1 MNAKTLAPFLMANTT
16 VVIDINGQ
24 LRELVPGEVPGPGE
38 VIVVVGQ
45 GATAATDI
53 DAQLVTDDGETFDIN
68 LDNEIASIFE
78 QIEQGVD
85 PTQNEDFATAAG
97 GQNGSSPTGS
107 GDIERTG
114 AETLAETE
122 FDTSGLESQGLSE
135 TQSLTLLDVVAQA
148 IFVGDDSVT
157 VFETD
162 AAWVVNGSI
171 EATETDVPTF
181 IVQEDVAGE
190 NGTFSID
197 ADGNWTYVA
206 NSAFDELNIGDSL
219 VDVFPIESADG
230 TVGSVTVT
238 INGTNDLPQFV
249 ATNDIQTQ
257 SDGDV
262 STFAFE
268 DGVYSFDIPENS
280 LSGAV
285 LGQVAAVD
293 PDNDVLIF
301 SISTNIQNGEGE
313 DLFQIDPDTGE
324 ISLTDA
330 GAASYVNDFELLENA
345 HQIVVTVTE
354 GDGIGEPQSVDVD
367 VFFNELNED
376 DNEPIFEGTDE
387 GGEYSFQ
394 YNENSLDED
403 VIGTVS
409 ANDGD
414 GENVT
419 YSIKTNVLNESD
431 EPLFEIDSAT
441 GEISLTVAGVA
452 AFTNDFELEANIH
465 EIIVTATEDDGLGTI
480 KSTDVTVNL
489 EELDLDDNAPVF
501 ADTDESGE
509 YNFEYN
515 ENSVD
520 ADVLGTVSASD
531 ADGENITFSISANV
545 FNDADEPLF
554 EIDSISGEISL
565 TAAGVAA
572 FTNDYELAANEH
584 SITVT
589 ATEDEGFGEVKAT
602 DVTVNLSELNLDDNA
617 PVFYDGEEPT
627 ESYAFSYNENSADG
641 DVLGTVV
648 AIDADG
654 ENVTYSI
661 TTNVLNDADEPL
673 FEIDANSGEISLT
686 AAGVAAFTNDYE
698 LAENVHNIVVTATED
713 EGLGEVKTTD
723 VPVQLTELNLDDNAP
738 VFYDGEEPTESYAFS
753 YNENSADG
761 DVLGT
766 VVAIDADGENV
777 TYSITTNV
785 LNDADEPLF
794 EVDANSGEISL
805 TAAGVTAFT
814 NDYELAANVHNIVVT
829 ATEDEGLGE
838 VKTTDVPVQLTE
850 LNLDDNAPVFYDG
863 EEPTESYAFSYNEN
877 SADGDVLGTVVAIDA
892 DGENVTYSITTNVL
906 NDADEPLF
914 EIDANSGEISLTAAG
929 VAAFTNDYELA
940 ANVHNIVVTATED
953 EGLGEVK
960 TTDVPVQL
968 TELNL
973 DDNAPV
979 FYDGEEP
986 TESYAFS
993 YNENSADGDVLGTV
1007 VAIDADGENV
1017 TYSITT
1023 NVLNDADEPLFEID
1037 ANSGEISLT
1046 AAGVA
1051 AFTND
1056 YELAANVHNIVVT
1069 ATEDEGLGEVKTT
1082 DVPVELTE
1090 LNLDDNAPVFYDGE
1104 EPTES
1109 YAFSYNENSTD
1120 GDVLG
1125 TVVAIDADGENVTY
1139 SITTNVLNDADEPLF
1154 EIDANSGEISLTAAG
1169 VAAFTNDYELA
1180 ANVHNIVVTA
1190 TEDEGLGEVKTT
1202 DVPVQLTELN
1212 LDDNEPVFQNTNEQD
1227 EYYFSYDENST
1238 DAYVIGTVSAT
1249 DADGEAITY
1258 SIKTN
1263 VFNDADEALFEIDSG
1278 TGDISL
1284 TVAGVIAFTNDYEL
1298 ATNVHNLVV
1307 TATEVAGLGEVKAT
1321 DVNVTLEEIN
1331 LDDNAPVFDPN
1342 DGDQYSFS
1350 YFENNNDEY
1359 VIGTVSATDAD
1370 GEAVTYSIK
1379 TNVFNE
1385 SNEPLFVINPSS
1397 GAISL
1402 TSAGV
1407 LAFTNN
1413 FEALANVHNLVITA
1427 TEVDGFGTQ
1436 KATDIDVVL
1445 SELNVNEIPVAE
1457 DFDVDAGDAI
1467 IVPIVFD
1474 SDDESLDHISDE
1486 DDDFNDVQLNVMITS
1501 LPQYG
1506 TLLYTDEF
1514 GETRVLTEADLHS
1527 IGDAV
1532 DIDKLFNPDNITYV
1546 PGVGDPF
1553 EIGYSGDSED
1563 IVLDEDGFYNW
1574 GEYVSDTER
1583 LITLENGNTIGIS
1596 ITDNNDKP
1604 LKQYTGGVPHVGW
1617 GIGDTDGNGMNNQ
1630 ETLIIDFSENPL
1642 DVVTFGLDGMGA
1654 EFNTNSDVYVE
1665 VTYTFE
1671 DGTTHVEQ
1679 YQKDEGDV
1687 GNSQI
1692 LYDFSYSS
1700 PDNPI
1705 VQMELSSTGG
1715 NWELRYIS
1723 GTQDITE
1730 DVTFDY
1736 VAVDSDLAVSN
1747 EATVTID
1754 VSDSP
1759 EYEVLSAEQGD
1770 ELTSQLGN
1778 QMMLGDSDDNVFT
1791 WLDSTLDSGTD
1802 VVDNF
1807 ELGSD
1812 LIDLTDILDDD
1823 DNVEVADLIDKI
1835 EVTVDEDDVVLT
1847 VTDEGKEQTIV
1858 MEGVTSSFED
1868 AGLIVNDAITDEF
1881 NMLTQILKTDA
1892 A

>member
-1 MNAKTLAPFLMANTT
+1 
-16 VVIDINGQ
+16 
-24 LRELVPGEVPGPGE
+24 
-38 VIVVVGQ
+38 
-45 GATAATDI
+45 
-53 DAQLVTDDGETFDIN
+53 
-68 LDNEIASIFE
+68 
-78 QIEQGVD
+78 
-85 PTQNEDFATAAG
+85 
-97 GQNGSSPTGS
+97 
-107 GDIERTG
+107 
-114 AETLAETE
+114 
-122 FDTSGLESQGLSE
+122 
-135 TQSLTLLDVVAQA
+135 
-148 IFVGDDSVT
+148 
-157 VFETD
+157 
-162 AAWVVNGSI
+162 
-171 EATETDVPTF
+171 
-181 IVQEDVAGE
+181 
-190 NGTFSID
+190 
-197 ADGNWTYVA
+197 
-206 NSAFDELNIGDSL
+206 
-219 VDVFPIESADG
+219 
-230 TVGSVTVT
+230 
-238 INGTNDLPQFV
+238 
-249 ATNDIQTQ
+249 
-257 SDGDV
+257 
-262 STFAFE
+262 
-268 DGVYSFDIPENS
+268 
-280 LSGAV
+280 
-285 LGQVAAVD
+285 
-293 PDNDVLIF
+293 
-301 SISTNIQNGEGE
+301 
-313 DLFQIDPDTGE
+313 
-324 ISLTDA
+324 
-330 GAASYVNDFELLENA
+330 
-345 HQIVVTVTE
+345 
-354 GDGIGEPQSVDVD
+354 
-367 VFFNELNED
+367 
-376 DNEPIFEGTDE
+376 
-387 GGEYSFQ
+387 
-394 YNENSLDED
+394 
-403 VIGTVS
+403 
-409 ANDGD
+409 
-414 GENVT
+414 
-419 YSIKTNVLNESD
+419 
-431 EPLFEIDSAT
+431 
-441 GEISLTVAGVA
+441 
-452 AFTNDFELEANIH
+452 
-465 EIIVTATEDDGLGTI
+465 
-480 KSTDVTVNL
+480 
-489 EELDLDDNAPVF
+489 
-501 ADTDESGE
+501 
-509 YNFEYN
+509 
-515 ENSVD
+515 
-520 ADVLGTVSASD
+520 
-531 ADGENITFSISANV
+531 
-545 FNDADEPLF
+545 
-554 EIDSISGEISL
+554 
-565 TAAGVAA
+565 
-572 FTNDYELAANEH
+572 
-584 SITVT
+584 
-589 ATEDEGFGEVKAT
+589 
-602 DVTVNLSELNLDDNA
+602 
-617 PVFYDGEEPT
+617 
-627 ESYAFSYNENSADG
+627 
-641 DVLGTVV
+641 
-648 AIDADG
+648 
-654 ENVTYSI
+654 
-661 TTNVLNDADEPL
+661 
-673 FEIDANSGEISLT
+673 
-686 AAGVAAFTNDYE
+686 
-698 LAENVHNIVVTATED
+698 
-713 EGLGEVKTTD
+713 
-723 VPVQLTELNLDDNAP
+723 
-738 VFYDGEEPTESYAFS
+738 
-753 YNENSADG
+753 
-761 DVLGT
+761 
-766 VVAIDADGENV
+766 
-777 TYSITTNV
+777 
-785 LNDADEPLF
+785 
-794 EVDANSGEISL
+794 
-805 TAAGVTAFT
+805 
-814 NDYELAANVHNIVVT
+814 
-829 ATEDEGLGE
+829 
-838 VKTTDVPVQLTE
+838 PVQLTE

-993 YNENSADGDVLGTV
+993 YNENSADD
-1007 VAIDADGENV
+1007 
-1017 TYSITT
+1017 
-1023 NVLNDADEPLFEID
+1023 
-1037 ANSGEISLT
+1037 
-1046 AAGVA
+1046 
-1051 AFTND
+1051 
-1056 YELAANVHNIVVT
+1056 
-1069 ATEDEGLGEVKTT
+1069 
-1082 DVPVELTE
+1082 
-1090 LNLDDNAPVFYDGE
+1090 
-1104 EPTES
+1104 
-1109 YAFSYNENSTD
+1109 
-1120 GDVLG
+1120 DVLG

-1278 TGDISL
+1278 TGEISL

-1298 ATNVHNLVV
+1298 ATNAHNLVV

-1379 TNVFNE
+1379 TNVFND
-1385 SNEPLFVINPSS
+1385 SNEPLFVINSSS

-1474 SDDESLDHISDE
+1474 SDDEALDHISDE